1 MQRKTS
7 GALALAAALTV
18 GLGLGIAA
26 REPLVAAWRGVG
38 ARTAGTGALPLA
50 QPRTTASG
58 PAGSAAASSALT
70 ASMGDAGLQ
79 PNAAEGTVI
88 RVAQQASPSV
98 VLVERQGGSGSGVI
112 VERDGIVLS
121 NAHVVGDAAAV
132 QVTLA
137 DGRRVAG
144 QVLGRDPTVDVAV
157 IRIPITDAPAAPIAD
172 SDRLLVGQTAIAIG
186 NPLGYERSVTT
197 GVVSALNRSIQGATL
212 EALIQTDAA
221 INPGNSGGP
230 LLDSQG
236 RVIGINTAIIPGAS
250 GLGFAIPINLAN
262 NIKQQV
268 LTTGRIRRAVL
279 GIYPVDVTAP
289 LAEQFG
295 LAVREGVLVYG
306 VERNSPAAR
315 AGLQPGDI
323 ITRMNDQAIESN
335 GDLRRVLRAVG
346 PGGTVRVQG
355 VRRGGARVSAAVQ
368 LGEQIIR

>member
-1 MQRKTS
+1 MQRRTS
-7 GALALAAALTV
+7 GAVALAAALTV
-18 GLGLGIAA
+18 GIGLGIAG
-26 REPLVAAWRGVG
+26 REPLAEAWRGVG
-38 ARTAGTGALPLA
+38 TRNAVAGPFPLA
-50 QPRTTASG
+50 QTRAT
-58 PAGSAAASSALT
+58 AASALP
-70 ASMGDAGLQ
+70 SEVDLQ
-79 PNAAEGTVI
+79 PGAGEGTVI

-112 VERDGIVLS
+112 VERNGIVLS
-121 NAHVVGDAAAV
+121 NAHVVGDAPAV

-157 IRIPITDAPAAPIAD
+157 IRIPITDAPAAPLAD
-172 SDRLLVGQTAIAIG
+172 SDRLQVGQTAIAIG

-197 GVVSALNRSIQGATL
+197 GIVSALNRSIQGATL

-262 NIKQQV
+262 NIKTQV

-289 LAEQFG
+289 MAEQLG
-295 LAVREGVLVYG
+295 LATREGVLVYG

-323 ITRMNDQAIESN
+323 ITRMNDREIGTG
-335 GDLRRVLRAVG
+335 GDLRSVLRAAG
-346 PGGTVRVQG
+346 PGGTVRVEG
-355 VRRGGARVSAAVQ
+355 VRRGGARVRATVT
-368 LGEQIIR
+368 LGEQTIR